1 MIPERVADHARLF
14 NAAVRA
20 GDFTAFLRT
29 FAEDAEMSFEGVPFG
44 PYRGR
49 DEIVAGYAHRP
60 PTDTMTIRSV
70 RTEGDTD
77 VVRFTWDADA
87 GGGTMTVR
95 WRDDLV
101 QDLIVAFDR

>member
-1 MIPERVADHARLF
+1 MIPARVAGHAERF

-20 GDFTAFLRT
+20 GDFTAFTQT
-29 FAEDAEMSFEGVPFG
+29 FAEDAVMSFEGVPAG

-49 DEIVAGYAHRP
+49 DEIAAAYARRP

-70 RTEGDTD
+70 RSDGDTD
-77 VVRFTWDADA
+77 VARFTWDAGD

-95 WRDDLV
+95 WRGDEV
-101 QDLIVAFDR
+101 REVAVTFE